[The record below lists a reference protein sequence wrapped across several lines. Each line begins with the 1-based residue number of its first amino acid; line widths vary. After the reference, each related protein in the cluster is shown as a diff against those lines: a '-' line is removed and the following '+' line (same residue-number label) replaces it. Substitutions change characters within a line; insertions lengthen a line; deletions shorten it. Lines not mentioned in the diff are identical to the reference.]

1 MPELDFVR
9 RLAVLTGPLLPPLFG
24 RLGVFSAPLFSRTL
38 KEVEATMTE
47 QPPGGYPPPPPPQG
61 GGYPPPPGGQPAQPS
76 NYLAWSI
83 LSTLFC
89 CLPLGVVAIVK
100 SSQVNGLWAQGKYAE
115 AQQSSDAAK
124 KWALWSTIIGLVVL
138 VIYGILYATGSIAID
153 TGTTS

>member
-1 MPELDFVR
+1 
-9 RLAVLTGPLLPPLFG
+9 
-24 RLGVFSAPLFSRTL
+24 
-38 KEVEATMTE
+38 MTE

-124 KWALWSTIIGLVVL
+124 KWALWSTIIGAVGL
-138 VIYGILYATGSIAID
+138 VIWGILVATGSVVFD

>member
-1 MPELDFVR
+1 
-9 RLAVLTGPLLPPLFG
+9 
-24 RLGVFSAPLFSRTL
+24 
-38 KEVEATMTE
+38 MTE
-47 QPPGGYPPPPPPQG
+47 QPPGAYPPPPPPQG
-61 GGYPPPPGGQPAQPS
+61 GGFPPPGGQPAQPS

-100 SSQVNGLWAQGKYAE
+100 SSQVNGLWAQGRYAE

-138 VIYGILYATGSIAID
+138 VIYGILYATGSIVID
-153 TGTTS
+153 TGVSS

>member
-1 MPELDFVR
+1 
-9 RLAVLTGPLLPPLFG
+9 
-24 RLGVFSAPLFSRTL
+24 
-38 KEVEATMTE
+38 MTE
-47 QPPGGYPPPPPPQG
+47 QPPGAYPPPPPPQG
-61 GGYPPPPGGQPAQPS
+61 GGFPPPGGQPTQPS

-100 SSQVNGLWAQGKYAE
+100 SSQVNGLWAQGRYAE

-138 VIYGILYATGSIAID
+138 VIYGILYATGSIVID

>member
-1 MPELDFVR
+1 
-9 RLAVLTGPLLPPLFG
+9 
-24 RLGVFSAPLFSRTL
+24 
-38 KEVEATMTE
+38 MTE
-47 QPPGGYPPPPPPQG
+47 QPPGAYPPPPPPQG
-61 GGYPPPPGGQPAQPS
+61 GGFPPPGGQPAQPS

-100 SSQVNGLWAQGKYAE
+100 SSQVNGLWAQGRYAE
-115 AQQSSDAAK
+115 AQQSSEAAK
-124 KWALWSTIIGLVVL
+124 KWALWSTIIGVVVL

>member
-1 MPELDFVR
+1 
-9 RLAVLTGPLLPPLFG
+9 
-24 RLGVFSAPLFSRTL
+24 
-38 KEVEATMTE
+38 MTE
-47 QPPGGYPPPPPPQG
+47 QPPGAYPPPPPPQG
-61 GGYPPPPGGQPAQPS
+61 GGFPPPGGQPAQPS

-100 SSQVNGLWAQGKYAE
+100 SSQVNGLWAQGRYAE